1 MKPLRQFW
9 ALAQLWIAVA
19 LRLRAGWAVG
29 AAAVA
34 LVAGGALVRELHFG
48 SAEAGFL
55 VDYAAGVVAAGGAV
69 LAALVGPAL
78 FFEGLRSHTT
88 AVVLLH
94 GARRSAVAG
103 AQILATGVV
112 LGWMTVLGILATLAL
127 LQATGHGAVA
137 GEAGRALARA
147 SGPLLVLAPAG
158 VFLASLVRSA
168 LLATVLTLALAV
180 AGHLAPVIGHAAAA
194 ATGLARAGWTL
205 LSWLIP
211 NFGVADAAPAARAGA
226 YFVAYAAVYTVLAG
240 WSFSRR
246 EL

>member
-78 FFEGLRSHTT
+78 FFEGC
-88 AVVLLH
+88 
-94 GARRSAVAG
+94 ARTRRRWCCCTEPAG
-103 AQILATGVV
+103 APWRARKFSPPGSC
-112 LGWMTVLGILATLAL
+112 W
-127 LQATGHGAVA
+127 A
-137 GEAGRALARA
+137 G
-147 SGPLLVLAPAG
+147 
-158 VFLASLVRSA
+158 
-168 LLATVLTLALAV
+168 
-180 AGHLAPVIGHAAAA
+180 
-194 ATGLARAGWTL
+194 
-205 LSWLIP
+205 
-211 NFGVADAAPAARAGA
+211 
-226 YFVAYAAVYTVLAG
+226 
-240 WSFSRR
+240 
-246 EL
+246 